1 VDQIQL
7 DTLIRAGFAATR
19 AQAIRWALDRT
30 RERPAYRRLRDLQ
43 RDTDALKD
51 EF

>member
-1 VDQIQL
+1 VPWDH
-7 DTLIRAGFAATR
+7 DRIR
-19 AQAIRWALDRT
+19 
-30 RERPAYRRLRDLQ
+30 EPSAYQRLRDLQ